1 MDRDELRRLISVRI
15 ASPSTSA
22 DAARTAATLASVGNP
37 LALALELLRP
47 DSLVPVLQGLDRE
60 SILTLL
66 AAGDGPEREA
76 LRRLGLLGRDGEAV
90 AALPE
95 VDAALQE
102 LGARE
107 AVRQGEDR
115 PSRGEAAAA
124 PLDPSGWYG
133 PALAATTRAAA
144 LLRGLAHHP
153 ARLSRKGMVTV
164 LSLREFALV
173 THDDPEATGRL
184 ARMLQLAG
192 LAVPFSRS
200 GGPAL
205 LCPSETAE
213 AWLDLP
219 QPRRWLALALAL
231 TARASTP
238 LRRAIEL
245 SGGELGAAVE
255 RSLGEEFPLLPVA
268 ARAAAQEWAAL
279 AAQLGL
285 SVEDQLTPT
294 ARALLRDDAAAALAD
309 AERDFPETAPG
320 IYLQPDLSVIV
331 PGPLSPADERALS
344 TIAETEQLGVAST
357 MRLSPASLGRAL
369 RAGQSVARIRELLQ
383 RLSLTGIPQPL
394 DFLLGDLERVKP
406 AEREEDPRGA
416 AWLAHVAELEAEAE
430 AEAEAE
436 TPDEEMAGMSDHDLG
451 AGAVHETEPAIG
463 GGHGDPS
470 VEAETR
476 AIDEAVERIH
486 AAAHANPGAGEL
498 THRLELA
505 IRHRSPVRVTAAGPE
520 ERTFVLLPLS
530 LASGRLRAADEAAGV
545 ERTLPVSAIISV
557 EAA

>member
-1 MDRDELRRLISVRI
+1 
-15 ASPSTSA
+15 
-22 DAARTAATLASVGNP
+22 VGNP

-47 DSLVPVLQGLDRE
+47 DSLAPVLQSLDRS

-66 AAGDGPEREA
+66 AAGDGPERDS
-76 LRRLGLLGRDGEAV
+76 LRRLGLLGRDGEGV
-90 AALPE
+90 VALPE
-95 VDAALQE
+95 VVAMLQE
-102 LGARE
+102 LGAHAAMR
-107 AVRQGEDR
+107 AAEDR
-115 PSRGEAAAA
+115 PSPHPGS
-124 PLDPSGWYG
+124 PPDSSGWFG

-144 LLRGLAHHP
+144 LLRGLAHRP
-153 ARLSRKGMVTV
+153 ARLSRKGTVTV

-184 ARMLQLAG
+184 ARLLQLAG
-192 LAVPFSRS
+192 LAVPFSRPGS
-200 GGPAL
+200 PAL
-205 LCPSETAE
+205 LCPSETAD
-213 AWLDLP
+213 AWLELP

-231 TARASTP
+231 AARASAP

-245 SGGELGAAVE
+245 SDGELSIAVE
-255 RSLGEEFPLLPVA
+255 RSLGEEFPLLPAA

-279 AAQLGL
+279 AMQAGL
-285 SVEDQLTPT
+285 AVDGRLTPT
-294 ARALLRDDAAAALAD
+294 ALALLLGDDAAALSN
-309 AERDFPETAPG
+309 AERDFPAVAPG

-331 PGPLSPADERALS
+331 PGPLSPDDERVLS
-344 TIAETEQLGVAST
+344 SIAETEQLGVASS

-369 RAGQSVARIRELLQ
+369 RAGQSVAQIRALLL

-406 AEREEDPRGA
+406 AARADDPRGT
-416 AWLAHVAELEAEAE
+416 AWLAHAAALDAEMLDEEAASGAEHDREAEHGADPALDDDGREPGLDAE
-430 AEAEAE
+430 A
-436 TPDEEMAGMSDHDLG
+436 
-451 AGAVHETEPAIG
+451 
-463 GGHGDPS
+463 
-470 VEAETR
+470 R
-476 AIDEAVERIH
+476 AIDEAAERIH
-486 AAAHANPGAGEL
+486 AAARANPGAGEL

-520 ERTFVLLPLS
+520 ERTFVLMPLS